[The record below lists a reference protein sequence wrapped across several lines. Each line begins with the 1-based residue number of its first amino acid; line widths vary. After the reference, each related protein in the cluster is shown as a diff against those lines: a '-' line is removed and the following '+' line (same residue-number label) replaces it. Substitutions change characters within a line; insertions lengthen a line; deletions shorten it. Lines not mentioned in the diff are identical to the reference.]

1 MDRNRSTRRLTKEIY
16 NEFNNINF
24 SLENLTSKLE
34 CLKMIERKY
43 NESISDEIL
52 LLRLLPTFRG
62 QKNRFFFYL
71 TKFEFIILSIV
82 SKRKIL
88 KNSKSRRVI

>member
-1 MDRNRSTRRLTKEIY
+1 MKIYRMDRNRSTRRLTKEIY

-52 LLRLLPTFRG
+52 LLIQDLKMLRSD
-62 QKNRFFFYL
+62 YL
-71 TKFEFIILSIV
+71 RDREEEI
-82 SKRKIL
+82 
-88 KNSKSRRVI
+88 

>member
-43 NESISDEIL
+43 NDSISDEIL
-52 LLRLLPTFRG
+52 LIIQDLKMLHSDYLRDREEELFNL
-62 QKNRFFFYL
+62 
-71 TKFEFIILSIV
+71 
-82 SKRKIL
+82 
-88 KNSKSRRVI
+88 

>member
-52 LLRLLPTFRG
+52 LLIQDLKMLRSD
-62 QKNRFFFYL
+62 YL
-71 TKFEFIILSIV
+71 RDREEEL
-82 SKRKIL
+82 
-88 KNSKSRRVI
+88 

>member
-52 LLRLLPTFRG
+52 LLIKDLKMLRSD
-62 QKNRFFFYL
+62 YL
-71 TKFEFIILSIV
+71 RDKEEE
-82 SKRKIL
+82 
-88 KNSKSRRVI
+88 

>member
-16 NEFNNINF
+16 NEFNNINY

-52 LLRLLPTFRG
+52 LLIKDLKMLHSD
-62 QKNRFFFYL
+62 YL
-71 TKFEFIILSIV
+71 RDKEEELFI
-82 SKRKIL
+82 
-88 KNSKSRRVI
+88 

>member
-1 MDRNRSTRRLTKEIY
+1 MDRNLSTRRLTKEIY

-52 LLRLLPTFRG
+52 LLIKDLKMLRSD
-62 QKNRFFFYL
+62 YL
-71 TKFEFIILSIV
+71 RDKEEEKEEL
-82 SKRKIL
+82 
-88 KNSKSRRVI
+88 

>member
-24 SLENLTSKLE
+24 SLENLTSILE

-52 LLRLLPTFRG
+52 LLIKDLKMLRSDYLRDKEEELLF
-62 QKNRFFFYL
+62 
-71 TKFEFIILSIV
+71 KF
-82 SKRKIL
+82 SKL
-88 KNSKSRRVI
+88 

>member
-1 MDRNRSTRRLTKEIY
+1 MDRNRSTRRLLKEIY

-52 LLRLLPTFRG
+52 LLIKDLKMLHSD
-62 QKNRFFFYL
+62 YL
-71 TKFEFIILSIV
+71 RDKEEELFI
-82 SKRKIL
+82 
-88 KNSKSRRVI
+88 

>member
-34 CLKMIERKY
+34 RLKMIERKY

-52 LLRLLPTFRG
+52 LLIKDL
-62 QKNRFFFYL
+62 KMFYSDYL
-71 TKFEFIILSIV
+71 RDKEEELFI
-82 SKRKIL
+82 
-88 KNSKSRRVI
+88 

>member
-1 MDRNRSTRRLTKEIY
+1 MDRNRSTRRLTKEVY

-52 LLRLLPTFRG
+52 LLIKDLKMLHSD
-62 QKNRFFFYL
+62 YL
-71 TKFEFIILSIV
+71 RDKEEELFI
-82 SKRKIL
+82 
-88 KNSKSRRVI
+88 

>member
-16 NEFNNINF
+16 EFNNINF

-52 LLRLLPTFRG
+52 LLIKDLKMLHSD
-62 QKNRFFFYL
+62 YL
-71 TKFEFIILSIV
+71 RDKEEELFI
-82 SKRKIL
+82 
-88 KNSKSRRVI
+88 

>member
-1 MDRNRSTRRLTKEIY
+1 MKIYRMDRNRSTRRLTKEIY

-34 CLKMIERKY
+34 CLKMIEIKY

-52 LLRLLPTFRG
+52 LLIKDLKMLHSD
-62 QKNRFFFYL
+62 YL
-71 TKFEFIILSIV
+71 RDKEEELFI
-82 SKRKIL
+82 
-88 KNSKSRRVI
+88 

>member
-1 MDRNRSTRRLTKEIY
+1 MDRNRSTRGLTKEIY

-43 NESISDEIL
+43 NNSISDEIL
-52 LLRLLPTFRG
+52 LLIQDLKMLRSD
-62 QKNRFFFYL
+62 YL
-71 TKFEFIILSIV
+71 RDREE
-82 SKRKIL
+82 
-88 KNSKSRRVI
+88 

>member
-16 NEFNNINF
+16 NEFNKIIF

-52 LLRLLPTFRG
+52 LLIKDLKMLRSD
-62 QKNRFFFYL
+62 YL
-71 TKFEFIILSIV
+71 RDKEEEL
-82 SKRKIL
+82 
-88 KNSKSRRVI
+88 

>member
-1 MDRNRSTRRLTKEIY
+1 MKIYRMDRNRSTRRLTKEIY

-52 LLRLLPTFRG
+52 LLIQDLKMLHSD
-62 QKNRFFFYL
+62 YL
-71 TKFEFIILSIV
+71 RDKEEELFI
-82 SKRKIL
+82 
-88 KNSKSRRVI
+88 

>member
-34 CLKMIERKY
+34 CLKMIEKKY
-43 NESISDEIL
+43 NNSISDEIL
-52 LLRLLPTFRG
+52 LLIQDLKMLRSD
-62 QKNRFFFYL
+62 YL
-71 TKFEFIILSIV
+71 RDKEEEEEI
-82 SKRKIL
+82 
-88 KNSKSRRVI
+88 

>member
-52 LLRLLPTFRG
+52 LLIQDLKMLHSD
-62 QKNRFFFYL
+62 YL
-71 TKFEFIILSIV
+71 RDKEEELFI
-82 SKRKIL
+82 
-88 KNSKSRRVI
+88 

>member
-52 LLRLLPTFRG
+52 LLIQDLKMLRSD
-62 QKNRFFFYL
+62 YL
-71 TKFEFIILSIV
+71 RDREEEI
-82 SKRKIL
+82 
-88 KNSKSRRVI
+88 

>member
-52 LLRLLPTFRG
+52 LLIKDL
-62 QKNRFFFYL
+62 
-71 TKFEFIILSIV
+71 
-82 SKRKIL
+82 KIL
-88 KNSKSRRVI
+88 RSDYLRDKEEEL

>member
-1 MDRNRSTRRLTKEIY
+1 MKIYRMDRNRSTRRLTKEIY

-52 LLRLLPTFRG
+52 LLIKDL
-62 QKNRFFFYL
+62 
-71 TKFEFIILSIV
+71 
-82 SKRKIL
+82 KIL
-88 KNSKSRRVI
+88 HSDYLRDREEELFI

>member
-1 MDRNRSTRRLTKEIY
+1 MRDAIGGKVPTGRGLS

-52 LLRLLPTFRG
+52 LLIKDLKMLHSD
-62 QKNRFFFYL
+62 YL
-71 TKFEFIILSIV
+71 RDKEEELFI
-82 SKRKIL
+82 
-88 KNSKSRRVI
+88 

>member
-52 LLRLLPTFRG
+52 LLIKDLKMLHSD
-62 QKNRFFFYL
+62 YL
-71 TKFEFIILSIV
+71 RDKEEELFI
-82 SKRKIL
+82 
-88 KNSKSRRVI
+88 

>member
-1 MDRNRSTRRLTKEIY
+1 MDRNRSTIRLTKEIY

-34 CLKMIERKY
+34 CLKIIERKY

-52 LLRLLPTFRG
+52 LLIKDL
-62 QKNRFFFYL
+62 
-71 TKFEFIILSIV
+71 
-82 SKRKIL
+82 KIL
-88 KNSKSRRVI
+88 RSDYLRDKEEEL

>member
-24 SLENLTSKLE
+24 SLENLTTKLE

-52 LLRLLPTFRG
+52 LLIKDLKMLHSD
-62 QKNRFFFYL
+62 YL
-71 TKFEFIILSIV
+71 RDKEEELFI
-82 SKRKIL
+82 
-88 KNSKSRRVI
+88 

>member
-16 NEFNNINF
+16 NEFNNSNF
-24 SLENLTSKLE
+24 SIENITSKLE

-52 LLRLLPTFRG
+52 LLIQDLKMLRSD
-62 QKNRFFFYL
+62 YL
-71 TKFEFIILSIV
+71 RDREEEI
-82 SKRKIL
+82 
-88 KNSKSRRVI
+88 

>member
-52 LLRLLPTFRG
+52 LLIKDL
-62 QKNRFFFYL
+62 KCY
-71 TKFEFIILSIV
+71 ILIT
-82 SKRKIL
+82 
-88 KNSKSRRVI
+88 

>member
-34 CLKMIERKY
+34 CLKMIEKKKY
-43 NESISDEIL
+43 NDSISDEIL
-52 LLRLLPTFRG
+52 LLIGDLKMLRSD
-62 QKNRFFFYL
+62 YL
-71 TKFEFIILSIV
+71 RDKEEEI
-82 SKRKIL
+82 
-88 KNSKSRRVI
+88 

>member
-52 LLRLLPTFRG
+52 LLIKDLKMLRSD
-62 QKNRFFFYL
+62 YL
-71 TKFEFIILSIV
+71 RDKEEEL
-82 SKRKIL
+82 
-88 KNSKSRRVI
+88 